1 MNRSRRKGIL
11 VWLAALALVPAGLR
25 AQNDVPAGLHLKPG
39 FNFEY
44 LSRTLS
50 WDNDTHMS
58 TVILPT
64 GYFSVDYEVARGF
77 TFGVLAGYTL
87 SNFDGLVFRQLPF
100 SLDYEAGAI
109 NGFVLGAQMQ
119 KSLVTS
125 GFWEI
130 TADAQFLAS
139 LGSTQTFTIDQL
151 NTSGSFNAKGT
162 WMHLQV
168 GPTVIYRGFEL
179 FSPFIG
185 AAFDKLWGTFTVN
198 ETIGNLT
205 GTEAKSVSG
214 KGAVAVTLGTFYEP
228 SPNFSLKLA
237 GTLIPY
243 GKGTGQ
249 GMGID
254 LGGTIRAVFS
264 F

>member
-11 VWLAALALVPAGLR
+11 VWLAALAFVPAGLR

-119 KSLVTS
+119 KSLFSS

-185 AAFDKLWGTFTVN
+185 VAYDRFWGTFTVN
-198 ETIGNLT
+198 ETIGDLA

-214 KGAVAVTLGTFYEP
+214 KGAAALTLGTIYEP
-228 SPNFSLKLA
+228 SPNFSLKVS
-237 GTLIPY
+237 GTAIPY
-243 GKGTGQ
+243 NKGT
-249 GMGID
+249 
-254 LGGTIRAVFS
+254 
-264 F
+264 